1 MALLA
6 KLAWRNIWRNRRRS
20 LLTVLAVVFAAFL
33 SIAMRAIQ
41 VGTYAMNIQSMVR
54 MFSGYFQVQRE
65 GYNANPTLQQSF
77 PYDEDVCAV
86 LSGDRRVEAF
96 TPRVYAEGLAAFKGS
111 SLGASIIG
119 VDVEGEPRV
128 TTFCRVTEG
137 APPHGGD
144 TPTVALG
151 WALARNL
158 GVRTGD
164 DVVLL
169 AQGADGTLGNM
180 RYRVSGL
187 IKTMNPELDRGVVVM
202 SIASA
207 QELLAMEGRVHAV
220 AVALHDL
227 RDLPGV
233 AGSLKGMLATRGLTL
248 LTWEELLPEMRQ
260 HMQMD
265 NISGILF
272 LGILILIVAFGI
284 LNTIL
289 MSVTERFREFGVSL
303 AMGISSSRLVL
314 VVLLEAMFI
323 TLVGLAGGNLLA
335 LILNAYIVAHPISLG
350 QELETMMQE
359 YGWLPAMY
367 STLRFHVFFN
377 SSLAILGVTA
387 LSCLYPAYRVWNLEP
402 IQGMRH
408 V

>member
-1 MALLA
+1 MVLLA

-33 SIAMRAIQ
+33 SITMRAIQ

-65 GYNANPTLQQSF
+65 GYNGNPTLQQNF
-77 PYDEDVCAV
+77 VYDDGIREL
-86 LSGDRRVEAF
+86 LSRDSRVEAF

-111 SLGASIIG
+111 SLGVSLVG
-119 VDVEGEPRV
+119 VDVDEEPRM
-128 TTFCRVTEG
+128 TTFCRVKEG
-137 APPHGGD
+137 VPPRGGD
-144 TPTVALG
+144 SASVALG
-151 WALARNL
+151 WGLARNL

-164 DVVLL
+164 EIVLL
-169 AQGADGTLGNM
+169 AQGADGSLGNM
-180 RYRVSGL
+180 KYRVCGL
-187 IKTMNPELDRGVVVM
+187 IKTKNPELDRGVVVM

-233 AGSLKGMLATRGLTL
+233 AGSLRGRLAVKGLAL

-260 HMQMD
+260 HMEMD

-284 LNTIL
+284 LNTLL

-303 AMGISSSRLVL
+303 AMGISSSRLVA
-314 VVLLEAMFI
+314 VVLLEAAFI
-323 TLVGLAGGNLLA
+323 TAVGVALGNLLA
-335 LILNAYIVAHPISLG
+335 FMANAYIVAHPISLG
-350 QELETMMQE
+350 QELEAMMQE

-367 STLRFHVFFN
+367 STLRLHVFFN
-377 SSLAILGVTA
+377 SSVAILAVTA
-387 LSCLYPAYRVWNLEP
+387 LSCLYPAYRVWKLEP
-402 IQGMRH
+402 LQGMRH

>member
-1 MALLA
+1 MKLLA
-6 KLAWRNIWRNRRRS
+6 TMAWRNIWRNRRRS

-33 SIAMRAIQ
+33 SIVMRGIQ
-41 VGTYAMNIQSMVR
+41 VGTYATNIQSMVR

-65 GYNANPTLQQSF
+65 GYNGNPTLQQNF
-77 PYDEDVCAV
+77 VYDDGIREL
-86 LSGDRRVEAF
+86 LSRDSRVEAF

-111 SLGASIIG
+111 SLGVSIVG
-119 VDVEGEPRV
+119 VDVDEEPRM
-128 TTFCRVTEG
+128 TTFCRVKEG
-137 APPHGGD
+137 VPPRGGD
-144 TPTVALG
+144 SASVALG
-151 WALARNL
+151 WGLARNL

-164 DVVLL
+164 EIVLL
-169 AQGADGTLGNM
+169 AQGADGSLGNM
-180 RYRVSGL
+180 KYRVCGL
-187 IKTMNPELDRGVVVM
+187 IKTKNPELDRGVVVM

-233 AGSLKGMLATRGLTL
+233 AGSLRGRLAVKGLAL

-260 HMQMD
+260 HMEMD

-284 LNTIL
+284 LNTLL

-303 AMGISSSRLVL
+303 AMGISSSRLVA
-314 VVLLEAMFI
+314 VVLLEAAFI
-323 TLVGLAGGNLLA
+323 AAVGVALGNLLA
-335 LILNAYIVAHPISLG
+335 LLANAYIVAHPISLG
-350 QELETMMQE
+350 QELEAMMQE

-367 STLRFHVFFN
+367 STLRLHVFFN
-377 SSLAILGVTA
+377 SSLAILAVTA
-387 LSCLYPAYRVWNLEP
+387 LSCLYPAYRVWRLEP
-402 IQGMRH
+402 LQGMRH